1 MRFASFLSG
10 RFIIA
15 TLVDPKLVNP
25 IAMVMAYVCLIWGL
39 GTSVCLITPNFH
51 QSVST
56 GDPRISWFTC
66 SSTWL
71 GSMSQIRSSYG
82 SVLSFSV
89 SWEINSLKRME
100 SRFFESKNIRNQSPR
115 SAFFMRRSRASS
127 LFEYPVLALRW
138 KLKIIKLCLK
148 FFYSFENRISN
159 QFKTS
164 NWVLII
170 RNT

>member
-1 MRFASFLSG
+1 MAKNLLSN
-10 RFIIA
+10 FVSLQAPLETWQPTNTIIRYWSYSMYN
-15 TLVDPKLVNP
+15 LRNL
-25 IAMVMAYVCLIWGL
+25 
-39 GTSVCLITPNFH
+39 
-51 QSVST
+51 
-56 GDPRISWFTC
+56 TC

-115 SAFFMRRSRASS
+115 SAFFMRRSRRSS
-127 LFEYPVLALRW
+127 FEYPVLALRW
-138 KLKIIKLCLK
+138 KLKIIKLGLQFLY
-148 FFYSFENRISN
+148 FFWKSISN

-164 NWVLII
+164 NWILII
-170 RNT
+170 RST

>member
-1 MRFASFLSG
+1 MKKIFCCPALQLFHCLPLWKTALFVSSRAFSLSTAN
-10 RFIIA
+10 FS
-15 TLVDPKLVNP
+15 L
-25 IAMVMAYVCLIWGL
+25 
-39 GTSVCLITPNFH
+39 STPVENSKDTWKKRYKM
-51 QSVST
+51 QQ
-56 GDPRISWFTC
+56 IYLTC

-89 SWEINSLKRME
+89 SWEINSLKRIE

-138 KLKIIKLCLK
+138 KIEIIKLCLK

-164 NWVLII
+164 NWILLI